1 MKWQD
6 RLCWAGLAGLVL
18 WVLRRPVFEGMVL
31 YKRDIH
37 LIWHPQVEAFVR
49 SVVAGSWPV
58 WDPGPGGGQPLLA
71 DPSAQIAYPFTWLNL
86 VLRPWTY
93 YTLFAASHVLFSG
106 IGLYLLSRRW
116 SMSRSAAFVASGLW
130 ILSGPL
136 LSLLDL
142 WHHLASAA
150 WIPWVLLAADAA
162 LEAPGRRS
170 VCLWGAAMAAQ
181 ILGGS
186 ADMTAMTG
194 LLTAGLA
201 LVKHVRWR
209 KPLCA
214 ENRSMF
220 VAGASAA
227 ALAIGLSAILWLPAL
242 DVASRSA
249 RRSLSAEVRT
259 YWSLHPLSIVETVVP
274 VLWRGLPL
282 RPSLSAA
289 MFEGREPF
297 LASIYLGVPSLVLV
311 CAGIAFS
318 ASERRAAL
326 AGAGGLALL
335 VALGRNAPFYDW
347 AATLLPPLQILRYP
361 VKATA
366 IVAVCWALLA
376 GLGFDSWRRLG
387 TPSRRRWIATT
398 VAPAALLACLAG
410 AGVWMAQGVG
420 VWGPWILDASTPAS
434 PELLARMAKR
444 LAVTA
449 ALVTAS
455 ALIALARLRW
465 SDGRLASACLAILAL
480 GDLAALHRNIEPAA
494 PRALYTHRPEIV
506 DLLRK
511 TGRPRVY
518 VYDYS
523 HGVLRAVG
531 DDPDQTRRGPR
542 VLARAP
548 EGWDLEGAD
557 AMATQLSL
565 TPATAGRW
573 AIDSALEIDY
583 RGLYAQDLG
592 RISTL
597 LRQVEGTPGHLKL
610 LQVAGVTHV
619 VALHERGF
627 EDLTPEAVIPGL
639 YEAPI
644 RLYRVP
650 RPLPRTYVVGNA
662 RAGPGID
669 DVSLL
674 VDPAFDPWQQ
684 VLLPDGRTRPV
695 ARSSNGTSRV
705 LERRPD
711 KVRIEADLREEGYVV
726 LLDSYDPGWRVSVD
740 GRESRLLRA
749 NFGFRAVQASAG
761 HHTIDFV
768 YRPRALL
775 IGLAL
780 SGFSALAALVA
791 GSGRL
796 PRKQRAAAA
805 GSVPGGN
812 RDAA

>member
-6 RLCWAGLAGLVL
+6 RICWAGLAGLVL

-49 SVVAGSWPV
+49 SIAAGSWPV
-58 WDPGPGGGQPLLA
+58 WDPGPAGGQPLLA
-71 DPSAQIAYPFTWLNL
+71 DPSAQIAYLPTWLNL

-93 YTLFAASHVLFSG
+93 YTLFAASHLLFSG

-116 SMSRSAAFVASGLW
+116 AMSRGAAFVASGLW

-150 WIPWVLLAADAA
+150 WIPWVLLACVAA
-162 LEAPGRRS
+162 LEAPGPRS
-170 VCLWGAAMAAQ
+170 VCLWGAAMGAQ
-181 ILGGS
+181 ILAGS

-201 LVKHVRWR
+201 LGRHVRWR
-209 KPLCA
+209 NPLCA
-214 ENRSMF
+214 ENRSTI
-220 VAGASAA
+220 AACASAA
-227 ALAIGLSAILWLPAL
+227 ALALGLSAMLWLPTL
-242 DVASRSA
+242 DVATRSA
-249 RRSLSAEVRT
+249 RGSLSAQVRT

-282 RPSLSAA
+282 RPSLSEA

-311 CAGIAFS
+311 CAGIAVS
-318 ASERRAAL
+318 TSERRAL
-326 AGAGGLALL
+326 LTGAAVLALL

-347 AATLLPPLQILRYP
+347 ASSLFPPLRILRYP

-376 GLGFDSWRRLG
+376 GFGFDAWRLG
-387 TPSRRRWIATT
+387 LPSRRRWIASTLT
-398 VAPAALLACLAG
+398 PAAMLACLAV
-410 AGVWMAQGVG
+410 AGVWMARGWVG
-420 VWGPWILDASTPAS
+420 VWGPWLLDASTPAS
-434 PELLARMAKR
+434 PERLERVAGR

-449 ALVTAS
+449 VLVTAS

-465 SDGRLASACLAILAL
+465 TDGRLASACLAILAL
-480 GDLAALHRNIEPAA
+480 GDLAVLHRNIEPAA
-494 PRALYTHRPEIV
+494 PKALYTHQPEIV
-506 DLLRK
+506 DWLRK
-511 TGRPRVY
+511 TAEPRVY

-523 HGVLRAVG
+523 HGVLRKGPADSREGVG
-531 DDPDQTRRGPR
+531 

-548 EGWDLEGAD
+548 EGWDLEGA
-557 AMATQLSL
+557 AALARQLSL
-565 TPATAGRW
+565 APATAGRW

-583 RGLYAQDLG
+583 RGLYPLDLS
-592 RISTL
+592 RISAL
-597 LRQVEGTPGHLKL
+597 LRHLEGTPGYVRL
-610 LQVAGVTHV
+610 LQVAAITHV
-619 VALHERGF
+619 VALHEQGF
-627 EDLTPEAVIPGL
+627 EDLTPDAVIPGL
-639 YEAPI
+639 YAAPI
-644 RLYRVP
+644 RVYRVP
-650 RPLPRTYVVGNA
+650 SPLPRTYVVGNA
-662 RAGPGID
+662 RVGPGLD

-674 VDPAFDPWQQ
+674 VDAAFDPWQQ
-684 VLLPDGRTRPV
+684 VLLPDGGVRPLL
-695 ARSSNGTSRV
+695 RPSTGTSRV

-711 KVRIEADLREEGYVV
+711 RVRIEADLREEGYVV
-726 LLDSYDPGWRVSVD
+726 LLDSYDPGWRVRVD

-775 IGLAL
+775 IGLVL
-780 SGFSALAALVA
+780 SGFSALAALVF
-791 GSGRL
+791 GGGML
-796 PRKQRAAAA
+796 PRKPRAADA
-805 GSVPGGN
+805 GIVPGGD
-812 RDAA
+812 RGPA